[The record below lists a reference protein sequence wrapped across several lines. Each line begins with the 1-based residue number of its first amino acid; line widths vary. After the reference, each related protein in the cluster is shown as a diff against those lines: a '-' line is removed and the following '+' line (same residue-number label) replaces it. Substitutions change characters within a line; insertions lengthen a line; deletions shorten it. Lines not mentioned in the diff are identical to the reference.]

1 MTVTARPPERVTP
14 ERGRT
19 KKRRRPSGEPPPLPR
34 SLRSGKYWLAL
45 LIAGIVS
52 WIGFTFV
59 TTATAPITRLDVS
72 ILEGIAEIR
81 TAWLT
86 RIMRSLDALGS
97 EWVVLALRWSVI
109 AALLFLKRLR
119 HLFVFLGTIFFGGLL
134 AAAATQSISR
144 PRPLDIDII
153 GHWQGPSHP
162 SRPIAALAITLVGI
176 LYTMLVPGRTRTIG
190 KWVAGAILVAVS
202 IAHLYLGV
210 DHPSDVIAGIII
222 GVTVPLVAFRLI
234 TPNDVFPVTYKK
246 RRAAHLDVD
255 GPRGEAIQLAIE
267 EQLGITLVDLEP
279 FGLGGSAGSTPL
291 RLRVAG
297 EPPVELFG
305 KLYAQT
311 HLRSDRWYK
320 LGRTLLYGRLEDEG
334 TFSTVRRLVQY
345 EDYMLRVM
353 RDAGLPS
360 PKPYGFVEITPERE
374 YLLVTGFVHGAKE
387 LLDAD
392 ITPEVIDQ
400 SLLLIRKLWDGGLAH
415 RDIKPSN
422 ILVTTRGVHLID
434 VAFGEVRPSAWREA
448 VDLANMML
456 VLALRSDSETVYRE
470 SLKFFSP
477 GEIAEAFAAT
487 HGMTMPSQ
495 TRSLIKES
503 GKDLVAEFR
512 ALAPRRPPISIQRW
526 SVRRIG
532 LTIGVLLVGLIAL
545 STAISNFRG
554 AGLSPP
560 QDATTS
566 AYSAVGQEPQCRV
579 SNSLILEAQS
589 VPSATLVPC
598 IEALPAG
605 WAFSGLDIVDGRS
618 RIFLDSDRAGFR
630 AVNITLSASC
640 NVQGASEVQTDEP
653 GTRRYERV
661 FPREDLFSGERYY
674 VYEGGCT
681 TYEFELTGEGRAGLT
696 AEAAVAMSFLT
707 REEIE
712 TEVFEE
718 SHLRL

>member
-1 MTVTARPPERVTP
+1 MSIAARSPERLAT
-14 ERGRT
+14 ERRIS

-34 SLRSGKYWLAL
+34 SLRSGKYWIAMM
-45 LIAGIVS
+45 IAGALS
-52 WIGFTFV
+52 WIGLGLV
-59 TTATAPITRLDVS
+59 TAAGPSLTRFDVG
-72 ILEGIAEIR
+72 ILSGIAELR
-81 TAWLT
+81 TPWLT
-86 RIMRSLDALGS
+86 RVMRSVDALGS
-97 EWVVLALRWSVI
+97 EWVVLVLRWAVI
-109 AALLFLKRLR
+109 AGALFFKRLR
-119 HLFVFLGTIFFGGLL
+119 HLFVFIGSILLGGAI
-134 AAAATQSISR
+134 AAVAAQSISR

-153 GHWQGPSHP
+153 GHWQGASHP
-162 SRPIAALAITLVGI
+162 SRPIGALAITLVGI
-176 LYTMLVPGRTRTIG
+176 LYVMVVPGRPRTIG
-190 KWVAGAILVAVS
+190 KWIVGAIVGAVS
-202 IAHLYLGV
+202 IAHVYLAV
-210 DHPSDVIAGIII
+210 DHPTDVVAGIIL
-222 GVTVPLVAFRLI
+222 GVTIPLVAFRLL
-234 TPNDVFPVTYKK
+234 TPNDSFPVSYKK

-255 GPRGEAIQLAIE
+255 GPRGEAIQRAIE

-345 EDYMLRVM
+345 EDYILRVM
-353 RDAGLPS
+353 RDAGLPT
-360 PKPYGFVEITPERE
+360 PKPYGFVEITPEGE
-374 YLLVTGFVHGAKE
+374 YLLVTSFVHGAKE

-392 ITPEVIDQ
+392 ITDEVIDE
-400 SLLLIRKLWDGGLAH
+400 SLLLVRNLWDAGLAH

-422 ILVTTRGVHLID
+422 ILVTHRGVHLID
-434 VAFGEVRPSAWREA
+434 VAFGEVRPTPWREA

-456 VLALRSDSETVYRE
+456 ALALRRDAATVYRAA
-470 SLKFFSP
+470 LNHFTP
-477 GEIAEAFAAT
+477 NDIAEAFAAT

-495 TRSLIKES
+495 TRRLMKES

-512 ALAPRRPPISIQRW
+512 ALAPQRPPISIQTW
-526 SVRRIG
+526 SLRRIG
-532 LTIGVLLVGLIAL
+532 LSLGVLLAGLIAL
-545 STAISNFRG
+545 AISFSNFRG

-566 AYSAVGQEPQCRV
+566 AYSAVGEEPQCRA
-579 SNSLILEAQS
+579 SNAMILEAQS
-589 VPSATLVPC
+589 VPSARLLPC

-605 WAFSGLDIVDGRS
+605 WSFSGLDVIDGRS

-630 AVNITLSASC
+630 AVNVTLSASC
-640 NVQGASEVQTDEP
+640 NVAGASEVQTDEP

-674 VYEGGCT
+674 VFDGGCA

-696 AEAAVAMSFLT
+696 AEAAVAMSFLS
-707 REEIE
+707 REALEE
-712 TEVFEE
+712 ELFEE
-718 SHLRL
+718 TGLRL

>member
-1 MTVTARPPERVTP
+1 MTVTTRTPERVTS
-14 ERGRT
+14 ERGLT
-19 KKRRRPSGEPPPLPR
+19 KKRRRPSGEPPALPR

-45 LIAGIVS
+45 MIAGIVS

-59 TTATAPITRLDVS
+59 TTATASLTRLDVS
-72 ILEGIAEIR
+72 ILEAIAEIR

-86 RIMRSLDALGS
+86 RIMRSVDALGS

-109 AALLFLKRLR
+109 VALLFLKRLR
-119 HLFVFLGTIFFGGLL
+119 HMFVFLGTIFFGGLL

-176 LYTMLVPGRTRTIG
+176 LYTMFVPGRARTVG
-190 KWVAGAILVAVS
+190 KWVAGAILIAVS

-210 DHPSDVIAGIII
+210 DHPSDVIAGIIM

-255 GPRGEAIQLAIE
+255 GPRGEAIQRAIE

-345 EDYMLRVM
+345 EDYLLRVM

-387 LLDAD
+387 LLDAE
-392 ITPEVIDQ
+392 ITPEVIDR

-422 ILVTTRGVHLID
+422 ILVTNKDVHLID
-434 VAFGEVRPSAWREA
+434 VAFGEVRPSPWREA

-456 VLALRSDSETVYRE
+456 VLALRSDCETVYRE
-470 SLKFFSP
+470 SLKFFTP

-495 TRSLIKES
+495 TRSLMKES

-512 ALAPRRPPISIQRW
+512 ALAPKRPPISIQRW

-532 LTIGVLLVGLIAL
+532 LTLGVLLIGLIAL
-545 STAISNFRG
+545 TTAFSNFRG

-566 AYSAVGQEPQCRV
+566 AYSGVGEEPQCRV

-605 WAFSGLDIVDGRS
+605 WAFSGLDVVDGRS

-640 NVQGASEVQTDEP
+640 NVAGASEVQTDEP

-661 FPREDLFSGERYY
+661 FPREDLFSGVRYY

-712 TEVFEE
+712 TEVFED